1 MLEAHYSVHCIR
13 AQRVC
18 IYLPC
23 AFLHVCVHAR
33 CSQLYPAVLASLL
46 ICSVTVCQ
54 GRCFKRAQGL
64 FQISLADVSH
74 PCHVSSFFSLP
85 PHTHSIQFIL
95 SESNRLPSDYLKN
108 VSPFLS
114 SRHHPHLSDH
124 MRGRR
129 VWHHHPILYYPLTR
143 TLCSLKCIPF
153 SWISS

>member
-1 MLEAHYSVHCIR
+1 MLEAHYSVRCIR

-46 ICSVTVCQ
+46 VCSVTVCQ

-74 PCHVSSFFSLP
+74 PCHVSSFFSP
-85 PHTHSIQFIL
+85 PHLPVIL
-95 SESNRLPSDYLKN
+95 T
-108 VSPFLS
+108 PFNLYFLNQTDD
-114 SRHHPHLSDH
+114 HL
-124 MRGRR
+124 
-129 VWHHHPILYYPLTR
+129 I
-143 TLCSLKCIPF
+143 I
-153 SWISS
+153 